1 MDAIRGVLGYSSL
14 LFILY
19 LLSFNRKKINW
30 RLVILGILLQTLTG
44 LILTKVSGAAE
55 IFRWLSNIFVNVI
68 DFGQSGISFL
78 FGNLALAQFEDTF
91 GFIFAI
97 RVLPTII
104 FFASLTS
111 GLYYLG
117 ILQRIVYVIA
127 YIMEKTLRISGPEAL
142 CAAGNIFLGQ
152 TESPLLIKPFLPKMS
167 RSQLLLVMVAGMAT
181 IAGGVMAAF
190 VEFLGGGNRQM
201 REMIAAQLVSASV
214 MNAIA
219 AIFVA
224 KILLPEENAAQK
236 TEPLTLSKDKVGANI
251 IDAFALG
258 AADGLK
264 LSVMIGAMLLAFISL
279 INLSNYLLQDKIGAA
294 TGLND
299 WIFQYTSGKFKGLS
313 LQFILG
319 QIFQPIAFLIG
330 IEGKDTLVFASLI
343 GEKTVINELVAYKSL
358 SELPPQLITEKTRV
372 MATSALCG
380 FANFSSIAIQVGG
393 IGTLAPEQRPL
404 ISKLGLYAVIGGAI
418 SSLLTATLMGVYYS
432 W

>member
-1 MDAIRGVLGYSSL
+1 
-14 LFILY
+14 
-19 LLSFNRKKINW
+19 
-30 RLVILGILLQTLTG
+30 
-44 LILTKVSGAAE
+44 
-55 IFRWLSNIFVNVI
+55 
-68 DFGQSGISFL
+68 
-78 FGNLALAQFEDTF
+78 
-91 GFIFAI
+91 
-97 RVLPTII
+97 
-104 FFASLTS
+104 
-111 GLYYLG
+111 
-117 ILQRIVYVIA
+117 
-127 YIMEKTLRISGPEAL
+127 
-142 CAAGNIFLGQ
+142 
-152 TESPLLIKPFLPKMS
+152 MS

-393 IGTLAPEQRPL
+393 IGTLAPEQRSL
-404 ISKLGLYAVIGGAI
+404 ISKLGLHAVIGGAI
-418 SSLLTATLMGVYYS
+418 SSLLTATLMGIYYS